1 MEIYKLI
8 FGYYFEE
15 AQKHFVESLAAYSLV
30 MYLLQVKDRYS
41 RFDTD
46 TTATSSSTRKAT

>member
-1 MEIYKLI
+1 VEIYKLI

>member
-41 RFDTD
+41 CFDPD
-46 TTATSSSTRKAT
+46 TTATFS